1 MQIAPLWNRRF
12 ELSWVTSRALRS
24 NPARR
29 TFRLADRIP
38 PSAIAGTYSA
48 DKFRIKLPRTK
59 IQGHPSHRE
68 VIFLAYAPRATSTPS
83 KSPWRGLRGKTSF
96 VEGGNVIP
104 GNLSFPVY
112 AASYFTRAVDTTL
125 ACISQRPSRES
136 KLCVR
141 VALPVD
147 LAADNAQDKTTAINE
162 YNEEFFL
169 EFTIE
174 SFSLLPWI
182 FMYSK

>member
-12 ELSWVTSRALRS
+12 KLSSHFASTWSDPTRAVFS
-24 NPARR
+24 SWQNS
-29 TFRLADRIP
+29 F
-38 PSAIAGTYSA
+38 AIAGTYSA

-83 KSPWRGLRGKTSF
+83 KPPRRGLQGKTLF

-112 AASYFTRAVDTTL
+112 AASYFTRVVDTTL
-125 ACISQRPSRES
+125 ACISRRPSRES

-141 VALPVD
+141 VALVVD
-147 LAADNAQDKTTAINE
+147 LVAAGNAQETTAINE
-162 YNEEFFL
+162 YNQEFFFL
-169 EFTIE
+169 E
-174 SFSLLPWI
+174 
-182 FMYSK
+182 